1 MNEYAIC
8 IVAFNRVDS
17 LSRLLRNIETINF
30 GKSVS
35 LIISIDNG
43 GDSEVLSLAN
53 RFNWTGGP
61 KEVLA
66 RDSHLGLKEHVLACG
81 KLTRKYKNL
90 LILEDD
96 LYLSPYFHDFMFRAV
111 DFYKDNDQIAGISL
125 FSNSYN
131 ETAKMKF
138 RSIDDGSDVF
148 FMQIPSS
155 WGQMWT
161 SSQWN
166 EFEEWYEKNQI
177 LSEVQVHLLPQ
188 DVQLWPDSSWK
199 KFFYAYMIEKNKYF
213 CYPKSSYACNFVDE
227 GVNHVWGNIDLQ
239 VPLVQHKKEIIL
251 IELSS
256 STAIYDH
263 YCEWNEKIAVRSL
276 SKKGIIPKEITELTM
291 DLYGVKPLEVM
302 STEYVLTSKKVKKS
316 IKSFLRALKPQEQNL
331 IDNLEG
337 GDFHLVH
344 RKDIMGESD
353 EKLLNKVGYYYDVP
367 LFILDGVSEASGI
380 TDLKQR
386 TTKNNEKSN
395 EQ

>member
-1 MNEYAIC
+1 M
-8 IVAFNRVDS
+8 
-17 LSRLLRNIETINF
+17 
-30 GKSVS
+30 
-35 LIISIDNG
+35 
-43 GDSEVLSLAN
+43 
-53 RFNWTGGP
+53 
-61 KEVLA
+61 
-66 RDSHLGLKEHVLACG
+66 
-81 KLTRKYKNL
+81 
-90 LILEDD
+90 
-96 LYLSPYFHDFMFRAV
+96 
-111 DFYKDNDQIAGISL
+111 
-125 FSNSYN
+125 
-131 ETAKMKF
+131 
-138 RSIDDGSDVF
+138 
-148 FMQIPSS
+148 
-155 WGQMWT
+155 
-161 SSQWN
+161 
-166 EFEEWYEKNQI
+166 
-177 LSEVQVHLLPQ
+177 
-188 DVQLWPDSSWK
+188 
-199 KFFYAYMIEKNKYF
+199 
-213 CYPKSSYACNFVDE
+213 DE